1 MKRLALICSTALFSL
16 ATAATILWF
25 ISSRS
30 DIKLQC
36 MGELLS
42 RKNINNEESV
52 TIRTNL
58 LINLYNN
65 RHGMIL
71 QKGGLTLGDK
81 VYRIDREIKFQMW
94 DLDNKGIYIIDDVNI
109 KPSALDNVP
118 KSIEEKYVLQIDG
131 KSKQY
136 IEIGKLKNQYIITM
150 ISSPFLICK
159 RY

>member
-1 MKRLALICSTALFSL
+1 
-16 ATAATILWF
+16 
-25 ISSRS
+25 
-30 DIKLQC
+30 
-36 MGELLS
+36 
-42 RKNINNEESV
+42 
-52 TIRTNL
+52 
-58 LINLYNN
+58 
-65 RHGMIL
+65 
-71 QKGGLTLGDK
+71 
-81 VYRIDREIKFQMW
+81 
-94 DLDNKGIYIIDDVNI
+94 IIDDVNI